1 MKPFF
6 KICKILQLIQSHST
20 MKRNILLN
28 PGPATT
34 TDTVKQALMVPD
46 ICPREEEFGEL
57 TQSVL
62 KKIVEVVNGESTH
75 STVIFAGSGTAGVEA
90 ALSSVVPENGK
101 ILILDNGAYGKRA
114 ETIIQAYGISHRT
127 IQIEWG
133 NFPEICQIENFIK
146 EEPKLT
152 HFFFVHHETTT
163 GMLNPLTEMLELCV
177 KHDLTSIVDAM
188 SSYAGLPIDLQKHP
202 IDYLISSSNKC
213 IQGMAGVS
221 FVIANKERLKATSKV
236 TPRNLYLNLWNNHS
250 YIEQTGQFQFTPPVQ
265 IVYALNQALDEFFE
279 ETQSGRTARYVK
291 SYETLLKGIEET
303 GLEMLLPKSQHSKL
317 LTAIVEPKSTKYNF
331 KEMHD
336 HFYENDVTIYPGK
349 GAKKDTFRIAN
360 IGAIDYRD
368 MKVFNELMLLYFR
381 EKKII

>member
-1 MKPFF
+1 
-6 KICKILQLIQSHST
+6 

-28 PGPATT
+28 PGPSTT
-34 TDTVKQALMVPD
+34 TNTVKQALVVPD
-46 ICPREEEFGEL
+46 ICPREVEFGEI

-62 KKIVEVVNGESTH
+62 KKIVAVVNGHPTH

-90 ALSSVVPENGK
+90 ALSSVVSEDGK

-114 ETIIQAYGISHRT
+114 ETIVKAYGISHRT
-127 IQIEWG
+127 IRFEWG
-133 NFPEICQIENFIK
+133 NYPDISQIENVLK

-163 GMLNPLTEMLELCV
+163 GMLNPLTELLELCN
-177 KHDLTSIVDAM
+177 KYELDSIVDAM
-188 SSYAGLPIDLQKHP
+188 SSYAGLPINLQRLP

-221 FVIANKERLKATSKV
+221 FVIANKERLKATSN
-236 TPRNLYLNLWNNHS
+236 TPPKNVYLNLWGNHS

-265 IVYALNQALDEFFE
+265 IVYALNQALDEFFL

-291 SYETLLKGIEET
+291 SYETLLKGIEQI
-303 GLEMLLPKSQHSKL
+303 GLEMLLPESQHSKL
-317 LTAIVEPKSTKYNF
+317 LTAIVEPKSAEYNF
-331 KEMHD
+331 NEMHD
-336 HFYENDVTIYPGK
+336 YFYKNEVTIYPGK

-360 IGAIDYRD
+360 IGAIDYQD
-368 MKVFNELMLLYFR
+368 MKMFNELMLQYFQ

>member
-1 MKPFF
+1 
-6 KICKILQLIQSHST
+6 

-34 TDTVKQALMVPD
+34 TDTVKQALVVPD

-62 KKIVEVVNGESTH
+62 KKLAEVVNGQSTH

-90 ALSSVVPENGK
+90 ALSSIVPESGK

-114 ETIIQAYGISHRT
+114 ETIVRAYKISHRT
-127 IQIEWG
+127 IRIEWG
-133 NFPEICQIENFIK
+133 NFPEISQIETVIK

-163 GMLNPLTEMLELCV
+163 GMLNPLTEMLELC
-177 KHDLTSIVDAM
+177 KKYELDSIVDAM
-188 SSYAGLPIDLQKHP
+188 SSYAGLPIDLQKQP

-213 IQGMAGVS
+213 IQGMAGIS
-221 FVIANKERLKATSKV
+221 FVIANKEKLKLTSNLQL
-236 TPRNLYLNLWNNHS
+236 RNLYLNLWGNHR

-265 IVYALNQALDEFFE
+265 IVYSLNQALDEFFK
-279 ETQSGRTARYVK
+279 ETQSVRTARYIK
-291 SYETLLKGIEET
+291 SYETLLEGIEQT
-303 GLEMLLPKSQHSKL
+303 GLDMLLPKSQHSKL

-336 HFYENDVTIYPGK
+336 HFYENNVTIYPGK

-360 IGAIDYRD
+360 IGAIDYND
-368 MKVFNELMLLYFR
+368 MKVFNELMLEYFH
-381 EKKII
+381 EIKS

>member
-1 MKPFF
+1 
-6 KICKILQLIQSHST
+6 

-34 TDTVKQALMVPD
+34 TDTVKQALVVPD

-62 KKIVEVVNGESTH
+62 KKLAEVVNGQSTH

-90 ALSSVVPENGK
+90 ALSSIVPESGK

-114 ETIIQAYGISHRT
+114 ETIVRAYKISHRT
-127 IQIEWG
+127 IRIEWG
-133 NFPEICQIENFIK
+133 NFPEISQIETVIK

-163 GMLNPLTEMLELCV
+163 GMLNPLTEMLELC
-177 KHDLTSIVDAM
+177 KKYELDSIVDAM
-188 SSYAGLPIDLQKHP
+188 SSYAGLPIDLQKQP

-213 IQGMAGVS
+213 IQGMAGIS
-221 FVIANKERLKATSKV
+221 FVIANKEKLKLTSNLQV
-236 TPRNLYLNLWNNHS
+236 RNLYLNLWGNHIH
-250 YIEQTGQFQFTPPVQ
+250 IEQTGQFQFTPPVQ
-265 IVYALNQALDEFFE
+265 IVYSLNQSLDEFFK
-279 ETQSGRTARYVK
+279 ETQSVRTARYIK
-291 SYETLLKGIEET
+291 SYETLLEGIEQT
-303 GLEMLLPKSQHSKL
+303 GLDMLLPKSQHSKL

-336 HFYENDVTIYPGK
+336 HFYENNVTIYPGK

-360 IGAIDYRD
+360 IGAIDYND
-368 MKVFNELMLLYFR
+368 MKVFNELMLEYFH
-381 EKKII
+381 EIKS